1 MIRHP
6 NKGYVSEN
14 DGRVVHPRPLFP
26 GAKLRQFLKILRI
39 ASKRCYACPDL
50 FSRRLCVGVRHV
62 SSDPTLSQGEGAG
75 SYN

>member
-6 NKGYVSEN
+6 NKGYVSES

-39 ASKRCYACPDL
+39 AHKRYEGGSGKGAETRQEWREIEENC
-50 FSRRLCVGVRHV
+50 RL
-62 SSDPTLSQGEGAG
+62 L
-75 SYN
+75 